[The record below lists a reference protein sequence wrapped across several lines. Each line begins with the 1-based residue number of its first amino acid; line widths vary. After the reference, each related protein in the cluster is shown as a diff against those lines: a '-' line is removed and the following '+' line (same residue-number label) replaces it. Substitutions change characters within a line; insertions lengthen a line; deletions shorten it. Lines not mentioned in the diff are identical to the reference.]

1 MNPASKQTVSFI
13 QAETLASM
21 TLNHSIINVSLK
33 DEKDEL
39 MDEIR
44 SSYTEGKYEECI
56 QLMDE
61 IRSSYT
67 TEGKYEECIPIE
79 TSAHMMELLR
89 AVLDPTALLRILVWF
104 LVLFLVYYFAYF
116 FLKFAAILCMN
127 SSSLHILKKKVSH
140 IIREFWFTSRYWMG
154 CLRGWNCDL
163 DPFCGLYL

>member
-1 MNPASKQTVSFI
+1 MSFI

-21 TLNHSIINVSLK
+21 TTNEGRRSRQKIGEFEHNHSIINFSLNHSIINFSLK
-33 DEKDEL
+33 EEL

-44 SSYTEGKYEECI
+44 SSY
-56 QLMDE
+56 
-61 IRSSYT
+61 

-89 AVLDPTALLRILVWF
+89 AVLGPTALLRI

-127 SSSLHILKKKVSH
+127 SSNPHILKNTYSH

>member
-1 MNPASKQTVSFI
+1 MKLQNAKTWPSKQTVSFI

-56 QLMDE
+56 
-61 IRSSYT
+61 
-67 TEGKYEECIPIE
+67 PIE

-89 AVLDPTALLRILVWF
+89 VVPTALFWILVWF

-127 SSSLHILKKKVSH
+127 SSTPHIFKNTYSH

-163 DPFCGLYL
+163 DPFCGLYLWYILGDVLLVTRA

>member
-1 MNPASKQTVSFI
+1 MNVISKQTVSFI

-44 SSYTEGKYEECI
+44 SSYT
-56 QLMDE
+56 
-61 IRSSYT
+61 

-89 AVLDPTALLRILVWF
+89 VVPTALFWILVWF
-104 LVLFLVYYFAYF
+104 LVLFLVSYFAYF

-127 SSSLHILKKKVSH
+127 SSSPHILKKKYSH

-163 DPFCGLYL
+163 DPSLLGPWCQCLP

>member
-1 MNPASKQTVSFI
+1 
-13 QAETLASM
+13 M

-44 SSYTEGKYEECI
+44 SSYTDGKYEECF

-61 IRSSYT
+61 IRSSY

-89 AVLDPTALLRILVWF
+89 VVPTALFWILVWF
-104 LVLFLVYYFAYF
+104 LVIFLVSYFAYF

-127 SSSLHILKKKVSH
+127 SSSPHILKKKYSH

-163 DPFCGLYL
+163 DPSLLGPWCQCLP